1 MRRSFGWVQ
10 QTGVAGINVVKFA
23 IQRDGRIV
31 EVVLEKSSG
40 FQSLDELSQQALL
53 TTKTLNSLPSDFPN
67 PTLTV
72 HLDFQYQR

>member
-1 MRRSFGWVQ
+1 M
-10 QTGVAGINVVKFA
+10 KFA

-53 TTKTLNSLPSDFPN
+53 ATKTLNPLPSDFPN
-67 PTLTV
+67 PSEISGVPT
-72 HLDFQYQR
+72 

>member
-1 MRRSFGWVQ
+1 
-10 QTGVAGINVVKFA
+10 VKFA

-53 TTKTLNSLPSDFPN
+53 ATKTLNPLPSDFPN
-67 PTLTV
+67 PSEISGVPT
-72 HLDFQYQR
+72 